1 MTDESDVAEFRKAV
15 LENVRADAS
24 AEGIYTRE
32 ALLREVGRRL
42 IAADELPDL
51 TPCLFRGKGTKKR
64 ELVIDGFCLDEAE
77 LDNSVS
83 LVVVAS
89 KDSDPNVPSLGQL
102 ELDSMVDRA
111 MHFVQD
117 SVDGKLHETLEPSQP
132 AHDLSSW
139 LYEHRSKLNCIRI
152 YAATDAALGA
162 RTKLRDDRS
171 VSKIRVE
178 LHVWDI
184 VRFMRADI
192 GGGREPIEIDLKE
205 FSTNGISALPAS
217 VGDTAYKTYLCVVG
231 GETLASLYDRYGA
244 RLLEGNVRSFLSVR
258 GGVNKGMQNTILTE
272 PARFFA
278 YNNGITATAA
288 DVTLTETTDGRRLT
302 WVKDLQIV
310 NGGQTTASM
319 FYASKRN
326 AENLKQVYVQMKLSV
341 VPKESADELVA
352 KIARYANTQ
361 NRISDADLFSN
372 HPFHR
377 RIADISSRVW
387 ADPAPGMQ
395 NQTRWY
401 YERARGQYQN
411 EQARAPTAAKKKAFL
426 LLNPKNQLIT
436 KTDLAKFENAWL
448 GYPHIVSK
456 GAQKNFVA
464 FAEAVTDDW
473 EKDPAKFNDRW
484 FQHLVAK
491 AIIFRA
497 SESLVDEQSWYDGGY
512 RANIVAFGIARL
524 AHELRR
530 WKREADFDR
539 IWKSQALSKAFER
552 HLLLALKLARDA
564 VYAPPPGMSNL
575 SEWAKKADCWE
586 KLKGLKLDLGAD
598 LLDELQSREA
608 ANEDLVD
615 ARRDRKMTDGIEA
628 QKLVIT
634 LGPAY
639 WAKVLA
645 WNRQTKQL
653 QPKESAIATLAAAKS
668 GKFVPSE
675 LQALVLVRMNE
686 RIRAEGFVG

>member
-1 MTDESDVAEFRKAV
+1 MSDETEVSEFRKTV

-24 AEGIYTRE
+24 AEGIYTRG
-32 ALLREVGRRL
+32 AFLQEVGRRL

-51 TPCLFRGKGTKKR
+51 TPCLFHRRGTKRR
-64 ELVIDGFCLDEAE
+64 ELIVDGFCLDEAE

-83 LVVVAS
+83 LVVVET
-89 KDSDPNVPSLGQL
+89 KDADLGVPSLTQS
-102 ELDSMVDRA
+102 ELDHMVERA

-117 SVDGKLHETLEPSQP
+117 SIDGKLHETLEPSQP
-132 AHDLSSW
+132 VHDLSSW
-139 LYEHRSKLNCIRI
+139 IYEHRSKLNCIRI
-152 YAATDAALGA
+152 YAATDAALGT
-162 RTKLRDDRS
+162 RTKLRDERS
-171 VSKIRVE
+171 VNKIRVE

-205 FSTNGISALPAS
+205 FTTNGISALPAS
-217 VGDTAYKTYLCVVG
+217 VGDAAYKTYLCVMSGDV
-231 GETLASLYDRYGA
+231 LARLYDRYGA

-258 GGVNKGMQNTILTE
+258 GGVNKGMQNTIMTE

-288 DVTLTETTDGRRLT
+288 DVSLTDTPEGRRLT

-326 AENLKQVYVQMKLSV
+326 AEHLKQVYVQMKLSV
-341 VPKESADELVA
+341 VAKESADELVA

-361 NRISDADLFSN
+361 NRVSEADLFSN

-411 EQARAPTAAKKKAFL
+411 EQARAPSVAKKRAFL
-426 LLNPKNQLIT
+426 LLNPKKQLIT
-436 KTDLAKFENAWL
+436 KTDLAKCENAWQGL
-448 GYPHIVSK
+448 PHLVSK

-464 FAEAVTDDW
+464 FAEAVTGDW
-473 EKDPAKFNDRW
+473 ERDEDQFNDRW

-491 AIIFRA
+491 AIIFRS
-497 SESLVDEQSWYDGGY
+497 SEALVDEQSWYDGGY
-512 RANIVAFGIARL
+512 RANIVAYGIARL
-524 AHELRR
+524 ADELRR
-530 WKREADFDR
+530 RKREVDFDR
-539 IWKSQALSKAFER
+539 IWKSQALSNAFER
-552 HLLLALKLARDA
+552 NMLMALRIARDA
-564 VYAPPPGMSNL
+564 IYAPPPGMSNL
-575 SEWAKKADCWE
+575 SEWAKKSDCWE
-586 KLKGLKLDLGAD
+586 KLRAIKFDLGAD
-598 LLDELQSREA
+598 LIDELRSVDEA
-608 ANEDLVD
+608 KEDLVG
-615 ARRDRKMTDGIEA
+615 AKRDRKMMNGIDA
-628 QKLVIT
+628 QKLVVT
-634 LGPAY
+634 LGPEY
-639 WAKVLA
+639 WSKVLA
-645 WNRQTKQL
+645 WNRQARQL
-653 QPKESAIATLAAAKS
+653 QPKEAAIATLASKS
-668 GKFVPSE
+668 RHFVPSE
-675 LQALVLVRMNE
+675 LQAMVLVRMND